1 MQSQNIFSSILS
13 KFSHSSEAE
22 TFIDS
27 LNYQIHKLENKV
39 IELQKETVTLREQ
52 LNKEKPQKKQ
62 KKQKKQGRKNVQTD
76 STSIRNALKNYR
88 DNVDRGLIKDK
99 DLQTLSVHSLQILG
113 ALIKHGPM
121 PLSQLRTETNYTSGL
136 RSQQYRAALGD
147 LDEQG
152 KIRFSTMHEAG
163 KTGRPVTYVSLN

>member
-1 MQSQNIFSSILS
+1 MQSQNIFSSILN
-13 KFSHSSEAE
+13 KISHSSEAE
-22 TFIDS
+22 AFLNS
-27 LNYQIHKLENKV
+27 LNHKLNKLENKV
-39 IELQKETVTLREQ
+39 IELQKETVTLRQQ
-52 LNKEKPQKKQ
+52 LNKGKEQKKQ
-62 KKQKKQGRKNVQTD
+62 KKQSRKYVHTD
-76 STSIRNALKNYR
+76 SMSIRNALQNYR

-99 DLQTLSVHSLQILG
+99 DFQTLSVRSLQILG

-163 KTGRPVTYVSLN
+163 KSGRPVTYVSLN